1 MKKIILTLTL
11 ITSSLSFANDN
22 NAQLTYTNAE
32 MAPPAP
38 TFQSRENDGLGAA
51 APINEYAGLL
61 LASGILAAGIIY
73 YNKEKQIIKK

>member
-22 NAQLTYTNAE
+22 NVQLTYTDAE
-32 MAPPAP
+32 MAPPP
-38 TFQSRENDGLGAA
+38 PPSENHGLGA

-61 LASGILAAGIIY
+61 LATGVLAAGIIY

>member
-22 NAQLTYTNAE
+22 NVQLTYTNAE
-32 MAPPAP
+32 MAPPQP
-38 TFQSRENDGLGAA
+38 TLQAIENDGLGAA
-51 APINEYAGLL
+51 PIDDYVGIL
-61 LASGILAAGIIY
+61 LAAGVLAAGIIY